1 MYQEHRGSMERGMF
15 STNFINCIDNQKVR
29 GWSVEQSGRK
39 LRDDCFYKGMFSITD
54 QTKES
59 GYGENNQL
67 AEF

>member
-1 MYQEHRGSMERGMF
+1 MF

-29 GWSVEQSGRK
+29 GWSVERSERK

-59 GYGENNQL
+59 SYGEIISWQNFR
-67 AEF
+67 ERTVIF